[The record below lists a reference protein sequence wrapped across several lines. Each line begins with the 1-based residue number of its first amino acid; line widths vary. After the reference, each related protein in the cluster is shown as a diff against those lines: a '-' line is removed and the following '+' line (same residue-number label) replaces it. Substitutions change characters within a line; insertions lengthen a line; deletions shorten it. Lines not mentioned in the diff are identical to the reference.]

1 MLMSK
6 TDSDAPKAIGDFIS
20 LARAVR
26 LSGYSEQYLRRK
38 ARTGEIV
45 AVKFG
50 FFWMIE
56 RASLEAY
63 VESQLRKGEQD
74 KRFGP
79 RDFE

>member
-6 TDSDAPKAIGDFIS
+6 TELNRSNAIEDFIS
-20 LARAVR
+20 IAKAVR
-26 LSGYSEQYLRRK
+26 YSGYSEQYLRRM
-38 ARTGEIV
+38 ARGGEIR

-63 VESQLRKGEQD
+63 LERARSKNTED

>member
-1 MLMSK
+1 MLMSQ
-6 TDSDAPKAIGDFIS
+6 TDSNSHKAIDDFIS
-20 LARAVR
+20 IARAVR
-26 LSGYSEQYLRRK
+26 YSGYSEQYLRRK
-38 ARTGEIV
+38 ARDGEIH
-45 AVKFG
+45 ALKFG

-63 VESQLRKGEQD
+63 VERARDKNVAD

>member
-1 MLMSK
+1 MLMAR
-6 TDSDAPKAIGDFIS
+6 TDSNLSGSIEDFIS
-20 LARAVR
+20 IARAVR
-26 LSGYSEQYLRRK
+26 HSGYSEQYLRRM
-38 ARTGEIV
+38 ARIGEIH

-56 RASLEAY
+56 RASLEAFLERARSKN
-63 VESQLRKGEQD
+63 VSD

>member
-1 MLMSK
+1 MSQ
-6 TDSDAPKAIGDFIS
+6 TDFESTQPVDDFIS

-26 LSGYSEQYLRRK
+26 LSGYSEQYLRKR
-38 ARTGEIV
+38 ARDGLFV
-45 AVKFG
+45 ARKFG

-56 RASLEAY
+56 RRSLEAY
-63 VESQLRKGEQD
+63 VKSQRNKGQRD